1 MGTLSVPNVPSSG
14 VFWSRPSLFV
24 GGAEQTS
31 LATGLLS
38 LSINETVCGLYRCE
52 ALFGN
57 WNPAT
62 TADGYLYF
70 DRRLL
75 DFGKSFQVRFNDALL
90 FDGRIMGIEARFP
103 QGAPPQIVV
112 LAEDRLQD
120 LRMTRRTRSFAQLSD
135 ADVFRQ
141 IAGDH
146 GLSAQID
153 VSGPTFESVNQVNQ
167 SDLAFVRERA
177 RGLDAEVW
185 VDGSTLHVQPR
196 TRRTAGTPPE
206 LTLGSRLREFSV
218 IADLA
223 GQRTGV
229 LVHGWDVAAKEALRA
244 EVDASVLGAELH
256 GDDSGASILSATLG
270 RRVEA
275 TAHSVPLSSNEA
287 QGHAE
292 ALFRAGAR
300 RFVVGRGVAETDAAL
315 RVGGQVDL
323 KGLGALFSGKY
334 YLAQVRHV
342 FDGVNGIRTE
352 FTGERAGI
360 GRP

>member
-1 MGTLSVPNVPSSG
+1 MGTLSLQNPASSG
-14 VFWSRPSLFV
+14 VIWSRPSLFV
-24 GGAEQTS
+24 GGQENTT

-38 LSINETVCGLYRCE
+38 LSINETVTGLYRCE
-52 ALFGN
+52 AMFGN
-57 WNPAT
+57 WNPAAT
-62 TADGYLYF
+62 EDGYLYF

-75 DFGKSFQVRFNDALL
+75 DFGKSFQVRFNDAQL
-90 FDGRIMGIEARFP
+90 FDGRIMAIEARYP

-120 LRMTRRTRSFAQLSD
+120 LRMTRRTRSFEKLSD
-135 ADVFRQ
+135 ADIFRQ

-146 GLSAQID
+146 SLSAQID
-153 VSGPTFESVNQVNQ
+153 VSGQTAETVSQINQ

-185 VDGSTLHVQPR
+185 VDGGKLHVQPR
-196 TRRTAGTPPE
+196 TRRTTGTPSD

-223 GQRTGV
+223 GQRSSV
-229 LVHGWDVAAKEALRA
+229 VAHGWDVAAKRALRSEA
-244 EVDASVLGAELH
+244 DASVLGAELH
-256 GDDSGASILSATLG
+256 GDDSGASILSSSLG
-270 RRVEA
+270 RRIEA
-275 TAHSVPLSSNEA
+275 TAHSVPLSANEA
-287 QGHAE
+287 QGQAE
-292 ALFRAGAR
+292 ALMRASAR
-300 RFVVGRGVAETDAAL
+300 RFVVGRGVAEADAAL
-315 RVGGQVDL
+315 RVGAEVNL
-323 KGLGALFSGKY
+323 KGLGALFSGRY

-360 GRP
+360 GRS